1 MTKEIRNSWLYRRR
15 WILLV
20 SACVIAAAAY
30 LIFRK
35 SKPAV
40 GGPEGRRISAGVPVS
55 AEPVK
60 KGNLNVYI
68 SGLGTVTSRNTVT
81 VKTRIDGQ
89 LMKVFFREGQV
100 VNEGSLLASIDPR
113 PFQVQLA
120 QAEGQLA
127 RDRALL
133 NNARVDLDRYRVLWK
148 QDSISQ
154 QQLATQESL
163 VRQYEGIVKSDKGQV
178 DNARLQLL
186 YCRITAPISG
196 RTGLRLV
203 DPGNIVHA
211 SDPNGLVVITQIRPM
226 TVIFPIPEENLRQV
240 LAGFRAHRRLPV
252 EALDRSM
259 KHSLA
264 KGYLLTIDNQIDPA
278 TGTVRLRAIF
288 PNRDGMLFPNQFVNA
303 RLLVDV
309 VRGAVIVPAPA
320 VQRGPQ
326 GVFVYVVKQDMT
338 VSVRKITA
346 GETQGGGTTVKS
358 GLVPGELV
366 VVDGFDRLREGAA
379 VVLKGKTSGVSQK
392 PPSTEKKPRTK
403 KGRPVKNRK
412 VNTTR

>member
-1 MTKEIRNSWLYRRR
+1 MKDIRDSWLYRRR
-15 WILLV
+15 WVLLISV
-20 SACVIAAAAY
+20 CVIAVAAY
-30 LIFRK
+30 LMLRK
-35 SKPAV
+35 SRPVA
-40 GGPEGRRISAGVPVS
+40 GGQEGRRASGLVPVS

-60 KGNLNVYI
+60 KGNFDVYI
-68 SGLGTVTSRNTVT
+68 TGLGTVTPRNTVT
-81 VKTRIDGQ
+81 VKTRVDGQ

-100 VNEGSLLASIDPR
+100 VSEGSLLATIDPR

-120 QAEGQLA
+120 QAEGQLE

-133 NNARVDLDRYRVLWK
+133 ANARVDLERYRVLWK

-154 QQLATQESL
+154 QQLATQGSL
-163 VRQYEGIVKSDKGQV
+163 VRQYEGIVRSDKGQV
-178 DNARLQLL
+178 DNARLQLV
-186 YCRITAPISG
+186 YCRIVAPISG

-240 LAGFRAHRRLPV
+240 LTGFRTGRPLPV

-259 KHSLA
+259 KRSIA

-278 TGTVRLRAIF
+278 TGTVRLKAIF
-288 PNRDGMLFPNQFVNA
+288 PNMDGMLFPNQFVNA

-309 VRGAVIVPAPA
+309 VRGAMIVPAPA

-326 GVFVYVVKQDMT
+326 GVFVYVVKQNMT
-338 VSVRKITA
+338 VSVRKVTA
-346 GETQGGGTTVKS
+346 GETQGGGTAVTS
-358 GLVPGELV
+358 GLSAGELV
-366 VVDGFDRLREGAA
+366 VVDGFDRLREGAI
-379 VVLKGKTSGVSQK
+379 VVLKGKLPGVPLK
-392 PPSTEKKPRTK
+392 PPTQEKKPQTK
-403 KGRPVKNRK
+403 GGRPAKSQ
-412 VNTTR
+412 